1 MHLVAEDAID
11 DGLSEKGT
19 DLPRTGVLLCCL
31 AVTDDGHLH
40 NFCHNYVSFL
50 TKLVT
55 KRFPIWMLTCRCQAV
70 RGFPSCWLAS
80 MSGFSAAALHCC
92 CCCCQGSRDSSAAR
106 GSCQA
111 AEGSCLRRCGCLGSL
126 CIPTDYW
133 LTSGLNYCCCCCCCS
148 WRTGAAGTVAGSL
161 SELGG
166 SERCC
171 CCCGTQTCLDC
182 RCQYWTKEKG

>member
-1 MHLVAEDAID
+1 MGWVKKALTFQGLGCCCAAWQWPMVATCIIEITFIITTF
-11 DGLSEKGT
+11 LSWPS
-19 DLPRTGVLLCCL
+19 L
-31 AVTDDGHLH
+31 
-40 NFCHNYVSFL
+40 SQ
-50 TKLVT
+50 
-55 KRFPIWMLTCRCQAV
+55 KRFPIWMLTCRYQAV

-106 GSCQA
+106 DSCQA
-111 AEGSCLRRCGCLGSL
+111 AGGSCLRRCGCLGSL

-133 LTSGLNYCCCCCCCS
+133 LTSGLNCCCCCCCCCS

-166 SERCC
+166 SERYC